1 MQRTPH
7 TATNNALT
15 SMLSDEFGVSIERA
29 RAILSTSDGMPEA
42 RRRLQETRKPRTER
56 VTP

>member
-7 TATNNALT
+7 TATNNALA
-15 SMLSDEFGVSIERA
+15 SMLSDEFGVSTERA
-29 RAILSTSDGMPEA
+29 RAILGTSDGMAEA
-42 RRRLQETRKPRTER
+42 RRRLQEERKQRTEK